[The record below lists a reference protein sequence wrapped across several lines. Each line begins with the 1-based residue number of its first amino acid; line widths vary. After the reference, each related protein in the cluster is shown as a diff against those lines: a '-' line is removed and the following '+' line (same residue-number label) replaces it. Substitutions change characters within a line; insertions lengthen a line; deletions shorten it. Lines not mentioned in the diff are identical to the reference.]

1 LQLDNQPFQYWIK
14 IPFGPKDFDEGSII
28 AISNPHIN
36 VIKCW
41 WFNNAGICLD
51 SSNATGDDFAF
62 NQRDYLYPQYFF
74 DFPTAANDSI
84 HLLLLIDKRNEQ
96 LLASIHHITQT
107 EMQSWTQGY
116 NQLFGWILGVV
127 GAIFLINLFLA
138 FQVREKMYVY
148 YSLFLFFV
156 LAYIVAD
163 FGMLQP
169 LLSFDTNYK
178 TDAFRPIA
186 MACTA
191 PLYMLF
197 FMQIMNIKNTVPWLF
212 KISQSFNIYS
222 ILFILCTAP
231 FYPYIMMSNVKYT
244 ILKIAYFNQL
254 ITISL
259 LFIMSAIA
267 FYKKIEFSF
276 IFTVSLFIFILTHI
290 VNHFHHT
297 GALPDKMQ
305 WIHFLPICY
314 SIDCM
319 LMGGVVAQKFL
330 QFQGRSNA
338 LLIEMQHK
346 DKEISDK
353 MSEIKESDLSRI
365 SQFLHDNIG
374 AEISALRLH
383 IEKLT
388 GEQTDPTKKEQW
400 QQIVERTGKIADE
413 IRKTSHQLSPTML
426 QRFGLTQSIGHYIS
440 DINTTG
446 KIHIQFDFQGDC
458 DKIQQRKSIL
468 ILQIIQETTQNTIK
482 HAQAKNMIVQL
493 FYDDSK
499 KIHLVMED
507 DGIGFDVEKTPFGL
521 GLTQL
526 EQIIHLSNGKFN
538 VVSKTNEGT
547 TINIELTDV

>member
-1 LQLDNQPFQYWIK
+1 
-14 IPFGPKDFDEGSII
+14 
-28 AISNPHIN
+28 
-36 VIKCW
+36 
-41 WFNNAGICLD
+41 
-51 SSNATGDDFAF
+51 
-62 NQRDYLYPQYFF
+62 
-74 DFPTAANDSI
+74 
-84 HLLLLIDKRNEQ
+84 
-96 LLASIHHITQT
+96 
-107 EMQSWTQGY
+107 
-116 NQLFGWILGVV
+116 
-127 GAIFLINLFLA
+127 
-138 FQVREKMYVY
+138 
-148 YSLFLFFV
+148 
-156 LAYIVAD
+156 
-163 FGMLQP
+163 
-169 LLSFDTNYK
+169 
-178 TDAFRPIA
+178 
-186 MACTA
+186 
-191 PLYMLF
+191 
-197 FMQIMNIKNTVPWLF
+197 
-212 KISQSFNIYS
+212 
-222 ILFILCTAP
+222 
-231 FYPYIMMSNVKYT
+231 
-244 ILKIAYFNQL
+244 
-254 ITISL
+254 
-259 LFIMSAIA
+259 
-267 FYKKIEFSF
+267 
-276 IFTVSLFIFILTHI
+276 
-290 VNHFHHT
+290 
-297 GALPDKMQ
+297 
-305 WIHFLPICY
+305 
-314 SIDCM
+314 
-319 LMGGVVAQKFL
+319 MGGVVAQKFL